1 MYQVVTKLGMG
12 DMFENKNNRMT
23 VFAVNNSRFEELQR
37 QEIGRELEAP
47 NNVDV
52 FKRVNKNLQ
61 KNPPLR
67 FKVGTGVFF
76 MNFFCCHGRS
86 FHEGLRNLGK
96 LVGIF
101 SKLKVPY
108 SIKWKYTEG

>member
-12 DMFENKNNRMT
+12 DMFENKNSRMT

-52 FKRVNKNLQ
+52 FKRVSKNLQ

-67 FKVGTGVFF
+67 FRVGTAVFF
-76 MNFFCCHGRS
+76 MKFFGCHGQS
-86 FHEGLRNLGK
+86 FYAAL
-96 LVGIF
+96 
-101 SKLKVPY
+101 
-108 SIKWKYTEG
+108 

>member
-52 FKRVNKNLQ
+52 FKRVNKKSTEEPTIKIQSGDRCFLHE
-61 KNPPLR
+61 
-67 FKVGTGVFF
+67 FF
-76 MNFFCCHGRS
+76 LLPWAVIS
-86 FHEGLRNLGK
+86 
-96 LVGIF
+96 
-101 SKLKVPY
+101 
-108 SIKWKYTEG
+108 